1 MKTLFKHALI
11 GFIAGALLV
20 IGANSFDK
28 VVAVHVIAPI
38 QTLQPMEIEQ

>member
-1 MKTLFKHALI
+1 MKNYKHTLI

-38 QTLQPMEIEQ
+38 QTLQPMEVGE